1 MPPDSERLQQIMTM
15 HALHDHQLRRV
26 VRNRA
31 SHDPEVVEDA
41 CGHAWTKLL
50 AAEHVELGPP
60 RWGALA
66 WLTTCA
72 VRRARLLHAG
82 TRGQPAEREG
92 FEPSVDVEAHT
103 RFPVVPVQPL
113 RHLSSA
119 GRVPALS
126 AGASNA
132 PRARAQHGHPL
143 AGRAQAGDVD
153 LR

>member
-1 MPPDSERLQQIMTM
+1 MTM
-15 HALHDHQLRRV
+15 RAKHDHQLRRV

-31 SHDPEVVEDA
+31 SHDPAVVEDA
-41 CGHAWTKLL
+41 CGHAWRTLL
-50 AAEHVELGPP
+50 AAEHVDLRPP

-66 WLTTCA
+66 WVTTCA
-72 VRRARLLHAG
+72 VRHAQLLQA
-82 TRGQPAEREG
+82 TRRGHRQGSAEREG

-126 AGASNA
+126 AGTSDLPDA
-132 PRARAQHGHPL
+132 PAQHRHPL
-143 AGRAQAGDVD
+143 AGRADAGDVD
-153 LR
+153 VG

>member
-1 MPPDSERLQQIMTM
+1 MTM
-15 HALHDHQLRRV
+15 RAKHDHQLRRV

-31 SHDPEVVEDA
+31 SHDPAVVEDA
-41 CGHAWTKLL
+41 CGHAWSTLL
-50 AAEHVELGPP
+50 AAEHVDLRPP
-60 RWGALA
+60 RWNALA

-72 VRRARLLHAG
+72 VRHAQLLQAGRRAHRQG
-82 TRGQPAEREG
+82 SAEREG

-126 AGASNA
+126 ARTSDL
-132 PRARAQHGHPL
+132 PDARAQHRHPL
-143 AGRAQAGDVD
+143 AGRADAGDVD
-153 LR
+153 VR